1 MRTHEQIIADAGG
14 YQAAA
19 ARIRPND
26 AVLVGRVRFWA
37 RRKSIPAD
45 QWNAVVGAGLATLK
59 ELADAAEAR
68 GRQAANDSRPSA
80 QDAAA

>member
-19 ARIRPND
+19 AKIRPND
-26 AVLVGRVRFWA
+26 ATLVGRVRFWL

-45 QWNAVVGAGLATLK
+45 QWNAVVAAGLATLK

-68 GRQAANDSRPSA
+68 RLTPANDTARE
-80 QDAAA
+80 DAA

>member
-19 ARIRPND
+19 AKIRPDD
-26 AVLVGRVRFWA
+26 AVLVGRVRFWM

-45 QWNAVVGAGLATLK
+45 QWNAVVNAGLATLK

-68 GRQAANDSRPSA
+68 GRLAANDATPAKGR
-80 QDAAA
+80 AA